1 MLVREVMVTDVTV
14 IPTDTTIDTAAQIMA
29 DLDVG
34 ALPVGEVDSV
44 PEGILTGRDILLR
57 VVAPRRD
64 PRTTRAGEV
73 MSRDLVCCRGED
85 EVEAVRRE
93 MERHQIRRMPV
104 VDGEGRMIGMLAESD
119 LTRASAASPAG
130 AGPR

>member
-14 IPTDTTIDTAAQIMA
+14 ISTDTTIDSAAQIMA

-34 ALPVGEVDSV
+34 ALPVGDEDAV

-64 PRTTRAGEV
+64 PRTVHAGEV
-73 MSRDLVCCRGED
+73 MSRDLVCCRAED

-104 VDGEGRMIGMLAESD
+104 VDAEGRMVGMLTEAD
-119 LTRASAASPAG
+119 LARASASSPGG

>member
-34 ALPVGEVDSV
+34 ALPVGEVDSF

-119 LTRASAASPAG
+119 LARVSAASPAG
-130 AGPR
+130 AGRR